1 MNEKKHV
8 ENEIVKKTPVTESA
22 VEKDIGKER
31 EYAVSAND
39 LLGKLKGNI
48 GVLKQRKNSSA
59 GTAIPEE
66 NEVGNAA
73 GETGESSTSDKVCE
87 INESDFGNMADNAVD
102 FEISDKSDECAANE
116 TDKSGMPDSIETEPV
131 ISDSDGIEQIFKAAD
146 SISDVK

>member
-66 NEVGNAA
+66 M
-73 GETGESSTSDKVCE
+73 KW
-87 INESDFGNMADNAVD
+87 
-102 FEISDKSDECAANE
+102 
-116 TDKSGMPDSIETEPV
+116 GMPQARPANPPLRIKSVKSMSLIL
-131 ISDSDGIEQIFKAAD
+131 GIWLTTPLILKFQINLMSVRRMKQINPACRTA
-146 SISDVK
+146 